1 MAMVTDSETILVPE
15 GPPIPGLRF
24 RHFRGI
30 DADVPLMH
38 AVAKDVRTA
47 DGEVEP
53 LSLAGMRAWYD
64 HLERCDPATD
74 IAIIEL
80 DRRVVGYGRVK
91 WADTNDNQRYYDMT
105 CYLHPDFRR
114 RGIGRA
120 LLAWAER
127 RSQDIAAGHAAVG
140 NGLDRPWW
148 FTAFRF
154 DGDRGADALLRQC
167 GYQAFRRFHSMVRP
181 DLDDIPDRQ
190 LPLGIEIRPIPED
203 REAMRR
209 VFLADGEAFRD
220 HFGWVDDSDEAFLAF
235 VEDPATDP
243 RLWLVAFDGDEIAA
257 GVLNGIHTLEDGT
270 RQGWLDSVFT
280 RRPWRQRG
288 LARALIARSLVL
300 LREQGLDAAYLG
312 VDSENPNQA
321 LGLYESAGFQVASSS
336 TAYRKPLLVAG

>member
-1 MAMVTDSETILVPE
+1 MVTDSETILVPE
-15 GPPIPGLRF
+15 APPIPGLRF

-30 DADVPLMH
+30 DADVPAMY
-38 AVAKDVRTA
+38 AVAEAVRSG

-53 LSLAGMRAWYD
+53 LSLEGMRAHYA

-74 IAIIEL
+74 IAVIEI
-80 DRRVVGYGRVK
+80 DGRVVGYGRAE
-91 WADTNDNQRYYDMT
+91 WADTNDHQRYYDMT
-105 CYLHPDFRR
+105 CYLHPGVRR

-127 RSQDIAAGHAAVG
+127 RSTDIAAGHAAAG

-154 DGDRGADALLRQC
+154 DGDRGADVLLRRR
-167 GYQAFRRFHSMVRP
+167 GYEAFRRFHSMVRP
-181 DLDDIPDRQ
+181 DLDDIPEWSM
-190 LPLGIEIRPIPED
+190 PAGIEIRPIPDD
-203 REAMRR
+203 RDAMRR

-220 HFGWVDDSDEAFLAF
+220 HFGWVDDSEEAFLSF
-235 VEDPATDP
+235 VEDPSTDP
-243 RLWLVAFDGDEIAA
+243 ALWLVAFDGDAIAS

-288 LARALIARSLVL
+288 LARALIVRSLVL

-321 LGLYESAGFQVASSS
+321 LGLYESAGFRVASSS
-336 TAYRKPLLVAG
+336 TAYRKPLAVPG